1 VAIELP
7 SEVVDFLQLIGVNWP
22 MVNEDKI
29 GELATHVREFAD
41 SLHGTHQDATAAVH
55 TMSEAYQGASYD
67 ALLAKWSS
75 LSDSHMTDM
84 ITACHVVA
92 DALEVAV
99 GVIVGLKMA
108 AIAELAALAVS
119 FVADQAAAVV
129 TLGIA
134 EAAEA
139 LIVLAAEKAVD
150 YLEMEAENYI
160 IAQVIEAALTP
171 LAGVVA
177 QAVGG
182 LVYKATEDALGVQGT
197 PTGSVG
203 GTGFSINPGMLG
215 THAQI
220 MHAHAETVAGH
231 AQVLQGRLA
240 GLSFE

>member
-1 VAIELP
+1 MAIELP
-7 SEVVDFLQLIGVNWP
+7 SEVVSFLQLIGVNWP
-22 MVNEDKI
+22 QVNEDKI
-29 GELATHVREFAD
+29 GDLASHVREFAD
-41 SLHGTHQDATAAVH
+41 SLHGTHQDATAAVNK
-55 TMSEAYQGASYD
+55 MSDAYQGASYE

-75 LSDSHMTDM
+75 LSNSHMNDM
-84 ITACHVVA
+84 ITACHAVA
-92 DALEVAV
+92 DALDVAV
-99 GVIVGLKMA
+99 GVIVAMKLD
-108 AIAELAALAVS
+108 AIAELVALAVS

-150 YLEMEAENYI
+150 YLEMQAENYI
-160 IAQVIEAALTP
+160 IAQVIDATLTP

-182 LVYKATEDALGVQGT
+182 LVYQATESALGVQGS
-197 PTGSVG
+197 GAG
-203 GTGFSINPGMLG
+203 GTGFSINPQMLN

-220 MHAHAETVAGH
+220 MHTHAETVAGH

-240 GLSFE
+240 GLSFT